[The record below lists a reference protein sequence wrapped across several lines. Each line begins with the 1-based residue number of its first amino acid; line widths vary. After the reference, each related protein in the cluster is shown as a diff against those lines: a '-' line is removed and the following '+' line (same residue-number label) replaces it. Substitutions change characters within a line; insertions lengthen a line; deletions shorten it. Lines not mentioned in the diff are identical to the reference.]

1 MLVFPFLNRRSS
13 KQLLF
18 EDGRV
23 SGVVVGDKTAR
34 TTVVVGDSSWFRDD
48 RQKRTGKVI
57 RSICILNHPIDDCEK
72 GKSALI
78 GLFKKQLI
86 KAGYK
91 PRDSDISILCL
102 SWKMGICP
110 KGIYIAVLST
120 EMETQKAE
128 KEMRPATE
136 LLGDVLERFDSV
148 TTMFRPRKASKQQ
161 GIYIFKSIDAS
172 LSLDSVA
179 DDVRDVYSEI
189 MARV

>member
-1 MLVFPFLNRRSS
+1 
-13 KQLLF
+13 
-18 EDGRV
+18 
-23 SGVVVGDKTAR
+23 
-34 TTVVVGDSSWFRDD
+34 
-48 RQKRTGKVI
+48 
-57 RSICILNHPIDDCEK
+57 
-72 GKSALI
+72 
-78 GLFKKQLI
+78 
-86 KAGYK
+86 
-91 PRDSDISILCL
+91 
-102 SWKMGICP
+102 MGICP

-161 GIYIFKSIDAS
+161 GIYIFKSVDAS